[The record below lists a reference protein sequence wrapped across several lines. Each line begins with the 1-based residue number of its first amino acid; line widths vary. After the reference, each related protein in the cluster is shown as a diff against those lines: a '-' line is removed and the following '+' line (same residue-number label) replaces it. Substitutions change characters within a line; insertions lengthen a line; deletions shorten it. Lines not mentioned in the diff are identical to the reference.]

1 VALDD
6 LAAEAQGLSGYR
18 ACVWTPHPLLPLTHA
33 LQALY
38 QGTRVSLG
46 QRNVTSLASR

>member
-6 LAAEAQGLSGYR
+6 LAAELQGLSGYR
-18 ACVWTPHPLLPLTHA
+18 TCVWTPHPLVPLTHA

-38 QGTRVSLG
+38 QGTGVLPG
-46 QRNVTSLASR
+46 